1 MMNLPAILAA
11 VISSFLLLAAAS
23 EETHSSSPLHIF
35 SGEVKA
41 VDLKARTI
49 TIKSHTRTFV
59 FQITD
64 ETKISSFRG
73 YVSWDKVRPGQGA
86 TVTMRLGEG
95 NKGIAV
101 KIRFDNDA
109 DQVKFLA
116 LFSARTTRGEMISG
130 IAVSNFVAY
139 EPPAMPINRGFDV
152 GLNKLR
158 MFRLSVRPDGTVASA
173 TPYVSFGNEDLDSRS
188 IRWLMK
194 WRFQPNSV
202 TEVRMPVSWVYTYR

>member
-1 MMNLPAILAA
+1 MSDRIIVAAI
-11 VISSFLLLAAAS
+11 ISVFLTLGSAS
-23 EETHSSSPLHIF
+23 AKTDSSGLFHIF

-49 TIKSHTRTFV
+49 TLKTHTRTFV

-64 ETKISSFRG
+64 ETRISSFRG
-73 YVSWDKVRPGQGA
+73 YVTWDKVRPGQGA

-101 KIRFDNDA
+101 KIRFDADA
-109 DQVKFLA
+109 GQAKFLA

-130 IAVSNFVAY
+130 IAVSNFVVY
-139 EPPAMPINRGFDV
+139 EPPPMPINRGFDV

-188 IRWLMK
+188 IKWLMN

>member
-1 MMNLPAILAA
+1 MNFPAILAA
-11 VISSFLLLAAAS
+11 VVSSFLLLASASAAAP
-23 EETHSSSPLHIF
+23 SSAGSLHTF
-35 SGEVKA
+35 YGEVRA
-41 VDLKARTI
+41 VDLKAKTI
-49 TIKSHTRTFV
+49 TLKTHTRTFV

-86 TVTMRLGEG
+86 RVLMRLGEDG
-95 NKGIAV
+95 KGIAV
-101 KIRFDNDA
+101 QIRFDDDA
-109 DQVKFLA
+109 GQAKFLA

-139 EPPAMPINRGFDV
+139 EPPPIPINRGFDL

-173 TPYVSFGNEDLDSRS
+173 TPYVSFGAEDLDSRS
-188 IRWLMK
+188 IKWLMK
-194 WRFQPNSV
+194 WRFKPNSV

>member
-1 MMNLPAILAA
+1 MTLSPANP
-11 VISSFLLLAAAS
+11 VTVAAS
-23 EETHSSSPLHIF
+23 LVDALRGPATLPL
-35 SGEVKA
+35 
-41 VDLKARTI
+41 LP
-49 TIKSHTRTFV
+49 
-59 FQITD
+59 
-64 ETKISSFRG
+64 
-73 YVSWDKVRPGQGA
+73 SWRVMILFA
-86 TVTMRLGEG
+86 LVV
-95 NKGIAV
+95 A
-101 KIRFDNDA
+101 DA
-109 DQVKFLA
+109 DQAKYLA

-188 IRWLMK
+188 IKWLMK